1 MVKSFLCSSSTG
13 YYSYIV
19 SRPLFYDLLL
29 KLVPA
34 EKIHFGKRVL
44 TISEKEERVKIHTA
58 DNCTYE
64 GDILVGAD
72 GAYSAVRQRMY
83 ENLRQEGRLP
93 KSDQEDLPFH
103 STCLVGQTTKIDFAD
118 FPEFQEPLCSFYNT
132 MGKDSPHTVSARC
145 LFICLFFYFSI
156 AILLFS
162 CCFELGNMVNGHEP
176 SFISLYYLSHVYVL
190 MTSSDFLP
198 LPTFVNLYSFW
209 T

>member
-1 MVKSFLCSSSTG
+1 MINYHFGRNSTG

-34 EKIHFGKRVL
+34 EKIHFGKRIL
-44 TISEKEERVKIHTA
+44 TISEKEERVTIQTA
-58 DNCTYE
+58 DNRTYE

-83 ENLRQEGRLP
+83 ESLRQEGRLP

-132 MGKDSPHTVSARC
+132 MGKDSPHTVSELC
-145 LFICLFFYFSI
+145 LLIFFTCLYICPGGGFSTCLYVCSFFFSI
-156 AILLFS
+156 TIFHPVFLF
-162 CCFELGNMVNGHEP
+162 
-176 SFISLYYLSHVYVL
+176 LS
-190 MTSSDFLP
+190 
-198 LPTFVNLYSFW
+198 
-209 T
+209 